1 MVPDQHAAFG
11 IQRATQA
18 KKEPAWK
25 DLGLDELVK
34 QGPSGES
41 VPQGRTGGAK
51 LGSSG
56 RAVEGGSRMPR

>member
-18 KKEPAWK
+18 KREPAWK
-25 DLGLDELVK
+25 DLGLYELVK

-41 VPQGRTGGAK
+41 VPQGRTGGMK
-51 LGSSG
+51 LGSGG
-56 RAVEGGSRMPR
+56 RAVEGGIRMPR